1 MELLGRAVPVV
12 QTDEGLWALLGGE
25 VVQSVKVLRKL
36 REKFGETY
44 DTVRKAMAAVAR
56 SYAPQELA
64 AAAYGLWLAIQAE
77 WLPKADARMAAW
89 NAEFDARH
97 GRSRVRNKPR
107 H

>member
-1 MELLGRAVPVV
+1 VELLGRAVPVV

-25 VVQSVKVLRKL
+25 VVQSVEVLRKL

-44 DTVRKAMAAVAR
+44 DAVRQAMAAVAR
-56 SYAPQELA
+56 SYAPQEL